1 MRSLPAALAATVVAG
16 ALTGPPASAGPA
28 PEPPPEAVVA
38 ALPFQRW
45 DEPNRVV
52 VDLAREGDRPLVM
65 MLDTGASESV
75 VTPLMARRLGVTVR
89 RAKATPY
96 RRATRLGRDL
106 QFYVDTRSS
115 DSGSKTGW
123 EYGLVG
129 GDFLDDYVVEID
141 FPGRTVRF
149 LDPKKYRVPEEVDGE
164 DERVLSY
171 KLAGTRVVVPVE
183 LGGGQVEVTLA
194 TGAPDNLILSGAAA
208 RKVGIDVDALP
219 ELGQSGTVL
228 GPMKIRLHE
237 ETGFHFA
244 GFAFDPL
251 PVLVAPRGWYNQGTG
266 TDSVIGYDLLRHF
279 TMRIDY
285 PHRRLW
291 LRRTG
296 ERRITFQGADYAAAK
311 GIGAYLVPAGGAL
324 HVWGVVPG
332 SAAAAYGLREGDT
345 IVRAAGDA
353 TPALDDVLA
362 RIRTRGELTVARR
375 EGDATTDRVLPEQ
388 AAPAP

>member
-1 MRSLPAALAATVVAG
+1 MRALLAALAATVVAG
-16 ALTGPPASAGPA
+16 ALTGPPAGAGPA
-28 PEPPPEAVVA
+28 PEPTPEAVVA

-65 MLDTGASESV
+65 MLDTGAPVSI
-75 VTPLMARRLGVTVR
+75 VTPLMARKLGVTVR
-89 RAKATPY
+89 RTKQTPY

-106 QFYVDTRSS
+106 QFYVDTQSS
-115 DSGSKTGW
+115 DSGSRTGW

-149 LDPKKYRVPEEVDGE
+149 LDPKKYRVPEQVDGE
-164 DERVLSY
+164 DERVLPF

-183 LGGGQVEVTLA
+183 LGGGQVEVTLD

-208 RKVGIDVDALP
+208 RKVGIDVDVLP
-219 ELGQSGTVL
+219 KLGQAGTAL
-228 GPMKIRLHE
+228 GPMEVRLHE
-237 ETGFHFA
+237 ETGFRFA
-244 GFAFDPL
+244 GLAFDPL
-251 PVLVAPRGWYNQGTG
+251 PVLVAPRGWYNLGTG
-266 TDSVIGYDLLRHF
+266 SDSVIGYDLLRHF

-285 PHRRLW
+285 PRRRLW

-296 ERRITFQGADYAAAK
+296 ERRITFLGADYAAAK
-311 GIGAYLVPAGGAL
+311 EIGAYLTPTGGAF

-332 SAAAAYGLREGDT
+332 GAAAAYGLREGDA
-345 IVRAAGDA
+345 IVPAAGDA
-353 TPALDDVLA
+353 APTLDDVLA

-375 EGDATTDRVLPEQ
+375 EGDATIDRVLPEE
-388 AAPAP
+388 ATPAP